1 MRVLC
6 AFVGM
11 LLMAG
16 VLVACGADVPGATA
30 QPDEGSGDGAVPVP
44 ADDGGAVDRGSGSTS
59 TASLLEPATIENAIT
74 VIGTGS
80 VTVVPDEADVYLSV
94 SVRRETVT
102 EARDEAASLMSAVL
116 EAVRA
121 QGVTDADIQTVTL
134 SLSPV
139 YDYDNDFDSRGG
151 YAVVGYQIDSGVRVR
166 VRDLD
171 RIATLVDDAMGAGAT
186 GLDGISFVVSDPSA
200 AEAEARADA
209 VADARG
215 RAEALATAAGVELGD
230 VMAIGEAQ
238 SSPAWP
244 YAYGRSAADMGG
256 TSIEPG
262 TSEVS
267 VSVQVVFGIR

>member
-1 MRVLC
+1 MHALR
-6 AFVGM
+6 AFVGVVVVIG
-11 LLMAG
+11 A
-16 VLVACGADVPGATA
+16 VAACGADVPGATEA
-30 QPDEGSGDGAVPVP
+30 PDQGSGNDVAPVP
-44 ADDGGAVDRGSGSTS
+44 ADEGRAVDWRTGSASA
-59 TASLLEPATIENAIT
+59 ASLLEPATIENAIT

-80 VTVVPDEADVYLSV
+80 VTVAPDEADVYLAV

-116 EAVRA
+116 EAVRS
-121 QGVTDADIQTVTL
+121 QGVADTDIQTVTL

-139 YDYDNDFDSRGG
+139 YDYDDDFDSRGG
-151 YAVVGYQIDSGVRVR
+151 YAVIGYQVDNGVRVR

-171 RIATLVDDAMGAGAT
+171 RIATLIDDAMGAGAT
-186 GLDGISFVVSDPSA
+186 GLDGISFVVSDPSI

-209 VADARG
+209 VADARR
-215 RAEALATAAGVELGD
+215 RAEALATAADVELGA
-230 VMAIGEAQ
+230 VMAIGETQ
-238 SSPAWP
+238 SSPVWP

-267 VSVQVVFGIR
+267 VSVQVVFRIR

>member
-1 MRVLC
+1 MHALR

-11 LLMAG
+11 VMMVG
-16 VLVACGADVPGATA
+16 VLVACGADVPGATE
-30 QPDEGSGDGAVPVP
+30 QPDEGSGDSVVPVP
-44 ADDGGAVDRGSGSTS
+44 ADDGGAGDWGSGSTS

-80 VTVVPDEADVYLSV
+80 VSVVPDEADIYLSV

-116 EAVRA
+116 QAVRA
-121 QGVTDADIQTVTL
+121 QGVADPDIQTVTL

-139 YDYDNDFDSRGG
+139 YDYDDDFDSRGG
-151 YAVVGYQIDSGVRVR
+151 YAVIGYQVDNGIRVR

-171 RIATLVDDAMGAGAT
+171 RIAALVDDAMGAGAT

-209 VADARG
+209 VADARR
-215 RAEALATAAGVELGD
+215 RAEALATAAGIELGE
-230 VMAIGEAQ
+230 VMAIGETQ
-238 SSPAWP
+238 SSPVWP
-244 YAYGRSAADMGG
+244 YSYGRSTADMGG
-256 TSIEPG
+256 TSVEPG

-267 VSVQVVFGIR
+267 VSVQVVFGID

>member
-1 MRVLC
+1 MRALR

-11 LLMAG
+11 VMMVGA
-16 VLVACGADVPGATA
+16 LVACGADVPGATER
-30 QPDEGSGDGAVPVP
+30 PDEGSGDSVVPVP
-44 ADDGGAVDRGSGSTS
+44 ADDGGAADWRSGSAS

-80 VTVVPDEADVYLSV
+80 VTVVADEADIFLSV

-102 EARDEAASLMSAVL
+102 EARDEAAALMSAVL
-116 EAVRA
+116 DAVRR
-121 QGVTDADIQTVTL
+121 QGVADEDIQTVTL

-139 YDYDNDFDSRGG
+139 YDYDDDYDFRGG
-151 YAVVGYQIDSGVRVR
+151 YAVIGYQVDNGVRVR

-200 AEAEARADA
+200 AEAQARADA
-209 VADARG
+209 VADARR
-215 RAEALATAAGVELGD
+215 RAEALATAAGVELGK
-230 VMAIGEAQ
+230 VMAIGETQ
-238 SSPAWP
+238 TSPVWP
-244 YAYGRSAADMGG
+244 YSYGRSAADMGG
-256 TSIEPG
+256 TTIEPG

-267 VSVQVVFGIR
+267 VSVQVVFGID